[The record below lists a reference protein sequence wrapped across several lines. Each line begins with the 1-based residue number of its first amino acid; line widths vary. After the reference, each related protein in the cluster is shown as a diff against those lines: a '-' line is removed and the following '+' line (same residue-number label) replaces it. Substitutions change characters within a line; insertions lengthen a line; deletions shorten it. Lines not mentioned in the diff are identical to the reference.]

1 MYLVF
6 IWYNTSLMIDDRL
19 RLCFWNLRG
28 MMKPSIGQ
36 NKEQGQKQAKKP
48 LDLLVFKCQ
57 V

>member
-1 MYLVF
+1 
-6 IWYNTSLMIDDRL
+6 MIDDRL

-28 MMKPSIGQ
+28 MMNPSIGQ
-36 NKEQGQKQAKKP
+36 NKEQGQKQPKKP